1 MVVLVLIIPGLV
13 EGMQILGLFIL
24 ELAGSR
30 IDYSR
35 MFFLGLFILGGR
47 FRIGT
52 STDPAIIDR
61 RERRVVV

>member
-47 FRIGT
+47 FKLAQVPILLLVT
-52 STDPAIIDR
+52 EE
-61 RERRVVV
+61 REG